1 MYIQMY
7 IHTVLQRVNP
17 FETPKKRGNK
27 MKEKTMI
34 FRVTKDEENYIKN
47 QARKNEMTTSEFIRK
62 VCTNWNPTFI
72 YIGKDKEYEK
82 ELMNLIIKFTRTGNL
97 IKKTDDDLIKLC
109 RKDEIIPADIIYD
122 IFEELKEQKEE
133 IQKTM
138 NEIINHIMKIKEEI
152 QNGRT

>member
-1 MYIQMY
+1 MY

-138 NEIINHIMKIKEEI
+138 NEIINHIMKIEKEI

>member
-1 MYIQMY
+1 
-7 IHTVLQRVNP
+7 
-17 FETPKKRGNK
+17 

-97 IKKTDDDLIKLC
+97 IKKTDDDLINLC

>member
-1 MYIQMY
+1 
-7 IHTVLQRVNP
+7 
-17 FETPKKRGNK
+17 

-47 QARKNEMTTSEFIRK
+47 QAIKNEMTTSEFIRK

-97 IKKTDDDLIKLC
+97 IKKTDDDLINLC

>member
-1 MYIQMY
+1 
-7 IHTVLQRVNP
+7 
-17 FETPKKRGNK
+17 

-82 ELMNLIIKFTRTGNL
+82 ELMNLIIKFTRMGNL

-133 IQKTM
+133 IKKTM
-138 NEIINHIMKIKEEI
+138 NEIINHIMKIEKEI